1 LEKHLVSNQDT
12 SPEGNAAVQGRHASN
27 IVELSAALLMALAT
41 IASAWCGYQST
52 RWNGKQSIL
61 VGETA
66 ALRFE
71 ATRKLTLAGQEA
83 VIDINTFE
91 QFHRALIENR
101 TEYAQRILQR
111 FRPEARVAVDA
122 WLATD
127 PFNNPSAPTGPF
139 RMKEYRPRL
148 AEEANALDQ
157 EANRKFS
164 QAREANTHVDRY
176 TMVTIML
183 ASVLFFAGLATHFA
197 SARMQGAVLLL
208 GLLLFLGTLIVLI
221 AFPVA

>member
-1 LEKHLVSNQDT
+1 MSNQDT
-12 SPEGNAAVQGRHASN
+12 PPKGNAAMQGRHTSD
-27 IVELSAALLMALAT
+27 IVEFIAALLMALAT

-61 VGETA
+61 AGETA

-83 VIDINTFE
+83 VIDISTFE
-91 QFHRALIENR
+91 QLHRALIEDR
-101 TEYAQRILQR
+101 TEYAQRILKR

-127 PFNNPSAPTGPF
+127 PFKNPSAPSGPF

-157 EANRKFS
+157 EADRKFS
-164 QAREANTHVDRY
+164 QAREANKHVDRY
-176 TMVTIML
+176 TMLTIML
-183 ASVLFFAGLATHFA
+183 TSVLFFAGLATHFT
-197 SARMQGAVLLL
+197 SAPMQGGVLLL

-221 AFPVA
+221 GLPVA

>member
-1 LEKHLVSNQDT
+1 LEKNWVSNQDT
-12 SPEGNAAVQGRHASN
+12 SLKGNAGMQVRHASN

-101 TEYAQRILQR
+101 TEYAQRIL
-111 FRPEARVAVDA
+111 
-122 WLATD
+122 
-127 PFNNPSAPTGPF
+127 
-139 RMKEYRPRL
+139 
-148 AEEANALDQ
+148 
-157 EANRKFS
+157 
-164 QAREANTHVDRY
+164 
-176 TMVTIML
+176 
-183 ASVLFFAGLATHFA
+183 
-197 SARMQGAVLLL
+197 
-208 GLLLFLGTLIVLI
+208 
-221 AFPVA
+221 